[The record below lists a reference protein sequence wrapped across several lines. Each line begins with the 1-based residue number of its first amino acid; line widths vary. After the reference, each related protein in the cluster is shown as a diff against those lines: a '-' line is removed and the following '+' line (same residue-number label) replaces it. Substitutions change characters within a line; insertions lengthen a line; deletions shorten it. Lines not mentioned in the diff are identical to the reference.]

1 MRLLKFV
8 TLFAVGGTERQF
20 VNLALSL
27 DRERVDVRFGC
38 LRKWGQLVETVEEHG
53 IPIDD
58 YGVTSF
64 RSPRVLGAQ
73 LRLARDIRRNRID
86 IVHAYNFYA
95 NVFAIPAAKLAGARV
110 VASIR
115 DMGAYLSPAQRRMQR
130 IACRFADHILVN
142 AEAIRQWLAS
152 DGYDAK
158 RITVI
163 PNGIDMTRFRS
174 REEWTSLREEMGLPE
189 DTPLVGYAGRIERR
203 KGLEDLLAAAAII
216 VRENPAV
223 RFVLAGVAN
232 DAACMTAIEDL
243 ASSLGIRDRV
253 LFIGYRDDVPRLLSQ
268 LSVSVLPSLSEGLS
282 NTLLESMA
290 AGAPMV
296 ATRVGGSEEA
306 MHDGENGLLI
316 EPSHPQALA
325 AAITTLLQDR
335 AFASRLG
342 SAARQTIVDR
352 FSMSR
357 MVERTTHLYE
367 HLCGAR
373 KQASGVGLQA
383 SGGGP
388 DARCPRPDASTPAPL
403 TFHETT

>member
-20 VNLALSL
+20 VNLAVSL
-27 DRERVDVRFGC
+27 DRSKVDVRFGC
-38 LRKWGQLVETVEEHG
+38 LRKWGQLVETVEDQG
-53 IPIDD
+53 IAIDD

-64 RSPRVLGAQ
+64 RSPRAVRAQ

-86 IVHAYNFYA
+86 VVHSYNFYA

-115 DMGAYLSPAQRRMQR
+115 DMGAYLSPMQKRMQR
-130 IACRFADHILVN
+130 FACRFADHILVN
-142 AEAIRQWLAS
+142 AEAIREWLVS
-152 DGYDAK
+152 DGYDAE

-174 REEWTSLREEMGLPE
+174 REEWTSIREELGVAE
-189 DTPLVGYAGRIERR
+189 DTPLAGYVGRIERR

-216 VRENPAV
+216 VRDNAAV
-223 RFVLAGVAN
+223 RFVIAGVAN
-232 DAACMTAIEDL
+232 DANYMTAIEDL

-253 LFIGYRDDVPRLLSQ
+253 LFIGYRDDVPRVLSQ

-296 ATRVGGSEEA
+296 ATRVGGSAEA
-306 MHDGENGLLI
+306 MRDGENGLLI
-316 EPSHPQALA
+316 EPSDPQSLA
-325 AAITTLLQDR
+325 GAIKTLLHDS
-335 AFASRLG
+335 ALASRLG

-367 HLCGAR
+367 HLAGLR
-373 KQASGVGLQA
+373 SSVVGR
-383 SGGGP
+383 GGL
-388 DARCPRPDASTPAPL
+388 DAQGSSCANAPMTDDPRP
-403 TFHETT
+403 TTV

>member
-27 DRERVDVRFGC
+27 DRKRVDVRFGC
-38 LRKWGQLVETVEEHG
+38 LRKWGQLVDDVEKHG
-53 IPIDD
+53 IAIDD

-64 RSPRVLGAQ
+64 RSPRVLRTQ
-73 LRLARDIRRNRID
+73 LRLARNIRRDRID

-115 DMGAYLSPAQRRMQR
+115 DMGAYLSPMQRRMQR
-130 IACRFADHILVN
+130 IACSFADHILVN
-142 AEAIRQWLAS
+142 AEAIRQWLIS
-152 DGYDAK
+152 DGYDAE
-158 RITVI
+158 RITVV
-163 PNGIDMTRFRS
+163 PNGIEMARFRS
-174 REEWTSLREEMGLPE
+174 REEWTSIREELGLTE
-189 DTPLVGYAGRIERR
+189 DAPLVGYVGRIERR
-203 KGLEDLLAAAAII
+203 KGLEDLLVAAAMV
-216 VRENPAV
+216 VRENAAV
-223 RFVLAGVAN
+223 RFVVAGVAN
-232 DAACMTAIEDL
+232 DAGYMAEIEDL

-253 LFIGYRDDVPRLLSQ
+253 AFIGYRDDVPRILSQ

-296 ATRVGGSEEA
+296 ATRVGGTEEA
-306 MHDGENGLLI
+306 MRDGENGLLI
-316 EPSHPQALA
+316 EPSDSLALT
-325 AAITTLLQDR
+325 AAIKTLLHDR
-335 AFASRLG
+335 SLALRLG

-357 MVERTTHLYE
+357 MVERTTRLYE
-367 HLCGAR
+367 HLAAQPHGRMRAAL
-373 KQASGVGLQA
+373 K
-383 SGGGP
+383 
-388 DARCPRPDASTPAPL
+388 
-403 TFHETT
+403 FNETA